1 MRIGVGIL
9 LLAIGAAISPAAE
22 AAAPA
27 QWAKAAETKQA
38 CPSTKMAALDSAW
51 SQATPAASRKLR
63 VGRPARTMTARL

>member
-9 LLAIGAAISPAAE
+9 LLAIGAAVPPAAQ

-27 QWAKAAETKQA
+27 LVSKAAEPKLA
-38 CPSTKMAALDSAW
+38 CPSTRMAALDQW
-51 SQATPAASRKLR
+51 SVTPATARKLR